1 MVWLPS
7 IRLPGGTLSLVLD
20 SQTALDVRRFSI
32 AEGISSLFSVTL
44 EAFSSDAALSF
55 DDVVG
60 QRARFTIRRGAEE
73 RTWSGICCGARL
85 IRVEEDGL
93 STYEITLVPMLWLLT
108 QRVNRRIFQH
118 LSEPEIA
125 TRLLDDWQI
134 PRELRLSETY
144 KPRELRTQYDESDHA
159 FLCRQL
165 EDAGISYFFEEK
177 DGETVVV
184 LSDAPHRAEP
194 RPTRL
199 PFKADVTMVTG
210 EYATRAQAG
219 RELRPGRFVM
229 RDRDHRLSAAYPLE
243 ARADARALDVETRLE
258 RFRADPGAFLY
269 QANPGGGTPVA
280 DDRGAYRSDER
291 VARSLAQKRLEAERE
306 GAVTFGFDTNALD
319 LAPGVV
325 VHVDGHPRPEFAR
338 GLLVVGTRLD
348 GTQDGDWTHVCEAR
362 SVELPYRPPRVTP
375 TPRAQS
381 IETATVVGPH
391 GEEIH
396 CDEFGRVRVHF
407 HWDRESTMDEQ
418 SSCWIPV
425 SQAWSGAGYGALN
438 LPRVDQEV
446 LVAFLDGVPDRPM
459 IVGRV
464 HTALQKV
471 PYSLPASKTQSGW
484 RTASSPGGNG
494 YNEILFEDKKGGEFI
509 RVHAERDMHATVQRD
524 MVSTVQR
531 DQTET
536 VRRDRKAIVTRD
548 AETIVGRNAAQLVQ
562 DNARQVVGLSST
574 RVVGVNDVLDVG
586 GDQNVSI
593 CGDHNLSVGGS
604 SETKIAGAHSVQVGA
619 TQIIQA
625 GDTITIKTGA
635 ASITLEPSGKVTISG
650 TEIVLQ
656 STGPVTASGTKIGVS
671 GAEIGVLASG
681 AAEVGGASLHL
692 VGDPI
697 KSN

>member
-1 MVWLPS
+1 M
-7 IRLPGGTLSLVLD
+7 LSLALD
-20 SQTALDVRRFSI
+20 SQIALDVRRFSI
-32 AEGISSLFSVTL
+32 AEGMSSLFSITL
-44 EAFSSDAALSF
+44 EAFSTDAALAF
-55 DDVVG
+55 DELVG

-73 RTWSGICCGARL
+73 RTWSGICRGARL

-93 STYEITLVPMLWLLT
+93 STYEIALVPMLWLLT

-125 TRLLDDWQI
+125 ARILDEWQL
-134 PRELRLSETY
+134 PHVLRLSETY
-144 KPRELRTQYDESDHA
+144 KSREYRTQYDESDHA
-159 FLCRQL
+159 FLSRLL
-165 EDAGISYFFEEK
+165 EHAGISYFFEEK
-177 DGETVVV
+177 DGETVVI
-184 LSDAPHRAEP
+184 LSDTPQRAEP

-219 RELRPGRFVM
+219 RELRAGRLAM
-229 RDRDHRLSAAYPLE
+229 RDRDYRLPAAYPLQ
-243 ARADARALDVETRLE
+243 ARADARTLGAETRLE
-258 RFRADPGAFLY
+258 RFHADPGAFLY
-269 QANPGGGTPVA
+269 QANQGGGTPVA
-280 DDRGAYRSDER
+280 DDRGTYRSDER
-291 VARSLAQKRLEAERE
+291 AAKRLAQKHLEAERE
-306 GAVTFGFDTNALD
+306 GAVMFGFDTNALD

-325 VHVDGHPRPEFAR
+325 VHVDGHPRAEFAR

-348 GTQDGDWTHVCEAR
+348 GTQDGDWTHVCEVR
-362 SVELPYRPPRVTP
+362 SVELPYGPPRVTP
-375 TPRAQS
+375 TPRVQS

-425 SQAWSGAGYGALN
+425 SQAWSGAGYGAIN

-446 LVAFLDGVPDRPM
+446 LVAFLDGAPDRPI

-471 PYSLPASKTQSGW
+471 PYSLPANKTQSGW
-484 RTASSPGGNG
+484 RTASSPGGSG

-509 RVHAERDMHATVQRD
+509 RVHAERDMHTTVQRD

-593 CGDHNLSVGGS
+593 SGDHNVSVGGS
-604 SETKIAGAHSVQVGA
+604 SETTIAGAHSVQVGA

-625 GDTITIKTGA
+625 GDTITITTGA

-656 STGPVTASGTKIGVS
+656 STGPVTASGTTIGVS